1 MRSNAAAHAKF
12 RGTVLAQDTDVKRSG
27 PIIMAVTALLF
38 AGSAA
43 QAIPLA
49 RPGLPDVLDVQR
61 EALRQARFDVAE
73 VASWMGKA
81 RLAAYVPKVQLELGK
96 RLRSNINVGVQDNVY
111 VGASGIV
118 VGPEEGDYSN
128 VHTDDFTIG
137 MRAVWELGAAVFNSK
152 QLAVSAELR
161 RVVKERSLLLADV
174 NRHYYNVAGFQQQA
188 SLMRKSP
195 AASKKPEFVELKV
208 FQLRISCKESAA
220 QLDALTGGWFTRSLE
235 ADNKPCSD
243 SGALSKG
250 G

>member
-1 MRSNAAAHAKF
+1 MRSGATAHAKF
-12 RGTVLAQDTDVKRSG
+12 PGTAIARQEGVKRSG
-27 PIIMAVTALLF
+27 PIIVAVAALLF
-38 AGSAA
+38 AGGAA
-43 QAIPLA
+43 HALPLA

-61 EALRQARFDVAE
+61 EALGQARFDVAE

-81 RLAAYVPKVQLELGK
+81 RHSAYVPKVQLELGK
-96 RLRSNINVGVQDNVY
+96 RLRSNINVGIQDNVY

-128 VHTDDFTIG
+128 VQTDDFTIG

-161 RVVKERSLLLADV
+161 RVVKERSLLLAEV
-174 NRHYYNVAGFQQQA
+174 NRHYYNVAGFHEEA
-188 SLMRKSP
+188 RLMRKSP

-208 FQLRISCKESAA
+208 FQRRISCKESAA

-235 ADNKPCSD
+235 VDVKPCSD
-243 SGALSKG
+243 SGALSEG